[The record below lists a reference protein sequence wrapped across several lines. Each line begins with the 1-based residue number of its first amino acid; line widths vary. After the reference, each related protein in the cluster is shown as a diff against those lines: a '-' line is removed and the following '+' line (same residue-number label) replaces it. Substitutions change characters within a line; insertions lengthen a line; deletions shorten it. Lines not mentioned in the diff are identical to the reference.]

1 MLSVIIPT
9 YNEKD
14 NVIPLLARLRAALTA
29 VPFEVVFVDDST
41 DGTDQVISSCT
52 RQDPRVRL
60 IHRDGR
66 RGLASAVVEGIRAA
80 RGDAF
85 CVLDGDLQHPP
96 EAIPR
101 LLQALDDADIAIASR
116 RIPGGGDAGLSPVR
130 RLASYTAT
138 LLARALLPPVRGIND
153 PMSGF
158 FVCRK
163 EVVEGVD
170 QRPVGFKIL
179 LEVLARGA
187 YRRVAEVPY
196 VFQPRRA
203 GATKLDL
210 DAQVAF
216 LHHLWA
222 LRRDRPAAT
231 SGRRSLPRWLV
242 WGWPFACCSCRCT
255 TPGTCRP
262 GTTCSS
268 IYRATTRPT
277 RRSASSPTVPGP
289 TAG

>member
-29 VPFEVVFVDDST
+29 VPFKVVFVDDST

-158 FVCRK
+158 FVRRK

-203 GATKLDL
+203 GATKL
-210 DAQVAF
+210 V